1 MHKTFVLHNT
11 PLNKE
16 LHNPITLEHGDITS
30 NKMAPVVELFHIPKF
45 RSTRVLWLYY
55 ELEAIYGVSRS
66 DFPKLKLNKLS
77 PETFRNALKTQL
89 ISDYGIFWT
98 KVVWQVCGC

>member
-1 MHKTFVLHNT
+1 
-11 PLNKE
+11 
-16 LHNPITLEHGDITS
+16 
-30 NKMAPVVELFHIPKF
+30 MAPVVELFHIPKF

-77 PETFRNALKTQL
+77 PETFRKA
-89 ISDYGIFWT
+89 
-98 KVVWQVCGC
+98 